1 MRKIITSVL
10 VLSALGACSSIPSE
24 EERGEELYLRL
35 RYLRA
40 AFETAYADHS
50 SATLDTVSREIKSY
64 ARNDLN
70 LFVQDLR
77 NGALWKKEIAAFV
90 LGFSTNKKAQAGLI
104 QATRDP
110 DLNVRGIAL
119 ASLGFMRMADTPLE
133 VFRKNLNS
141 AHWYLRQAALYGLR
155 YQLNAG
161 ETGGMVSA
169 VLKRLR
175 DSQMDVRNEALIVLR
190 RMKSKETLSSII
202 TISLKDDHPHVRQ
215 SAAITLSVFGEEG
228 EEAIPSLVEAL
239 RDADTK
245 VVEAAWVA
253 LRQITGNE
261 FDRTYERW
269 RDWYTLEE
277 AKYEYICPQHLESS
291 FDSPGQC
298 PKCLATLSRTLRP
311 EIFLCLEHPDI
322 QSATQGRCSI
332 CSRKLVAFR
341 PSYHCPIHPGSE
353 SSLTGECPTC
363 GKDRIPIKKEYSCP
377 THLDVEAPRTGK
389 CSRCEKEL
397 APVQK

>member
-10 VLSALGACSSIPSE
+10 VLSALGACSSTPSE

-70 LFVQDLR
+70 LFVQDVR
-77 NGALWKKEIAAFV
+77 KGPLWKKEIAAFV

-104 QATRDP
+104 VATRDP

-119 ASLGFMRMADTPLE
+119 ASLGFMRMADTPLD

-141 AHWYLRQAALYGLR
+141 PHWYLRQAALYGLR

-161 ETGGMVSA
+161 ETGGMVSS
-169 VLKRLR
+169 VIKRLR

-190 RMKSKETLSSII
+190 RMKSKESLSSII
-202 TISLKDDHPHVRQ
+202 SVSLKDDHPHVRQ
-215 SAAITLSVFGEEG
+215 SAAITLSAFGEEG
-228 EEAIPSLVEAL
+228 SEAVPSLVETL

-245 VVEAAWVA
+245 VV
-253 LRQITGNE
+253 
-261 FDRTYERW
+261 
-269 RDWYTLEE
+269 
-277 AKYEYICPQHLESS
+277 
-291 FDSPGQC
+291 
-298 PKCLATLSRTLRP
+298 
-311 EIFLCLEHPDI
+311 
-322 QSATQGRCSI
+322 
-332 CSRKLVAFR
+332 
-341 PSYHCPIHPGSE
+341 
-353 SSLTGECPTC
+353 
-363 GKDRIPIKKEYSCP
+363 
-377 THLDVEAPRTGK
+377 
-389 CSRCEKEL
+389 
-397 APVQK
+397 